1 MRARRPPWWGTELL
15 RRSAYIFLLLVLVV
29 TAVMLVLYQVQV
41 NAAHTVLR
49 ASEKQVLNLAAHSAI
64 TELSEVSADLSY
76 LADSIVVQRWLA
88 SSEPVSRGQVEQ
100 EFVAFAAHK
109 AHYEQIRL
117 LDLKGREVVR
127 VNWQGGRPLPVAQ
140 GALQDK
146 SDRYY
151 VRASFALA
159 RGEIYLSPFDL
170 NVEHGVVE
178 QPPKPVIRFGTP
190 VYDSRGHKRGI
201 LVLNYRGQGLL
212 DQIKAIGAQA
222 SGHLWLLNAQ
232 GYWLLG
238 PDPQSEWAFM
248 YSERS
253 DRRFDVAHPPIWA
266 SIQQS
271 PMQGQLLASD
281 GLYTYARLVPRAL
294 LSISSLAKAPDW
306 ILVTYMGNSMLA
318 EKTRNIARNLG
329 IAFSALLLLVAVIS
343 WAMAYQSLSR
353 KHAEAKLRT
362 NEARFRSV
370 AETAND
376 AIITADSHG
385 NIVYFNRAAERIFGY
400 ASNEALNQ
408 SLTVLMPERF
418 RLDHQ
423 QGLQRF
429 LATGEGRVIGKTVE
443 LAGRRK
449 DGVEFPMELSLA
461 TWKIGDAVY
470 FTGLVRDITR
480 RRQAEGH
487 IRQLNEDMRVRA
499 VELEAVNRELE
510 AFSYS
515 VSHDLRAPL
524 RAIDGFSQILLED
537 HAAALDPEGRG
548 YLERVRAAAQR
559 MGVLIDD
566 LIKLSRVTRG
576 EVLMQEVDLSE
587 LATDITTELHARE
600 PQRQVE
606 VSIEAGLCVRGDARL
621 LRIALE
627 NLFSNAWKF
636 TQGRTRAH
644 ITFGRTQRNGLP
656 AYFVQ
661 DDGVGFDAAYA
672 DKLFGV
678 FQRLHDAREFPG
690 TGIGL
695 ATVQRVIH
703 KHGGWVW
710 AQSVPGKGAT
720 FYFML

>member
-1 MRARRPPWWGTELL
+1 MRPVRPHPGGAKLL
-15 RRSAYIFLLLVLVV
+15 QRSGYIFLLL
-29 TAVMLVLYQVQV
+29 MLIITVIMLFLYQVQV
-41 NAAHTVLR
+41 DAARSVLR
-49 ASEKQVLNLAAHSAI
+49 ASEKQVLNLATHSVT
-64 TELSEVSADLSY
+64 TELRGVRSDLSY
-76 LADSIVVQRWLA
+76 LADSFVLKEWLA
-88 SSEPVSRGQVEQ
+88 SSDPAVRGKVEQ
-100 EFVAFAAHK
+100 EFIAFAVHK
-109 AHYEQIRL
+109 VHYEQIRL
-117 LDLKGREVVR
+117 LDLSGREVVR
-127 VNWQGGRPLPVAQ
+127 VNWQGGRPLAASQ
-140 GALQDK
+140 RALQDK
-146 SDRYY
+146 SGRYY
-151 VRASFALA
+151 VGASLALA
-159 RGEIYLSPFDL
+159 RAEIYVSPFDL
-170 NVEHGVVE
+170 NVEHGAVE
-178 QPPKPVIRFGTP
+178 QPPKPMIRFGTP
-190 VYDSRGHKRGI
+190 VYDTQGNKRGI

-212 DQIKAIGAQA
+212 DQIKSIAARAGGQM
-222 SGHLWLLNAQ
+222 WLLDAQ

-238 PDPQSEWAFM
+238 PDPQTEWAFM
-248 YSERS
+248 YPGRS
-253 DRRFDVAHPPIWA
+253 DRRFDVAHPDAWA
-266 SIQQS
+266 SIQRR
-271 PMQGQLLASD
+271 PMQDQLLAGD
-281 GLYTYARLVPRAL
+281 GLYTYARLAPRAL
-294 LSISSLAKAPDW
+294 LSMTSPVNGPDW
-306 ILVTYMGNSMLA
+306 ILVAYRGTSMLV
-318 EKTRNIARNLG
+318 EKNRHIARNLG
-329 IAFSALLLLVAVIS
+329 IAFGVLLLLVALMSWVI
-343 WAMAYQSLSR
+343 AYQGLSR
-353 KHAEAKLRT
+353 QQAEASLRT

-376 AIITADSHG
+376 AIITADRHG
-385 NIVYFNRAAERIFGY
+385 NIVYFNRAAEGIFGY
-400 ASNEALNQ
+400 TLNEAADQ
-408 SLTVLMPERF
+408 PLTVLMPERF
-418 RLDHQ
+418 RLAHKE
-423 QGLQRF
+423 GLQRF
-429 LATGEGRVIGKTVE
+429 IGTGEAQVIGKTVE

-461 TWKIGDAVY
+461 TWKIGDETY

-499 VELEAVNRELE
+499 VELEAVNKELE

-524 RAIDGFSQILLED
+524 RAIDGFSQVLLED
-537 HAAALDPEGRG
+537 YAAVLDAEGRG

-559 MGVLIDD
+559 MGLLIDD
-566 LIKLSRVTRG
+566 LIKLSRVTRA
-576 EVLMQEVDLSE
+576 ELLMQEVDLSE
-587 LATDITTELHARE
+587 IATGIADELRARE

-606 VSIEAGLCVRGDARL
+606 LSIEAGLRARGDARL

-636 TQGRTRAH
+636 TQGRDPAH
-644 ITFGRTQRNGLP
+644 IVFGHTQHNGLP

-710 AQSVPGKGAT
+710 AQSAPGKGAT